1 MSEVLTVVGMLSA
14 ENIFYRPGRNS
25 GDSDGLSATGAA
37 AHKRFACYEGDLP
50 SLLKV
55 YNAWKTEAIYSASGK
70 PSKQQKKKLG
80 SGKMLHG
87 DWCKQNFI
95 SGRALVRAEDVRN
108 QISELASRSVERN
121 GLGMNVNSTCDGS
134 DMLPFYKCLA
144 AGLSLQVATR
154 VPSPNQQQGT
164 KIGGKSGM
172 IPSRGNY
179 KTRLGGNLVSIHPT
193 SFIFNRNRPAQCV
206 VYTELLHT
214 TKLYIRGV
222 TQIREEWLD
231 DSPVVK

>member
-1 MSEVLTVVGMLSA
+1 MVGMLSA
-14 ENIFYRPGRNS
+14 EKIFYRPGRTC
-25 GDSDGLSATGAA
+25 GDSDELSTTGAA

-55 YNAWKTEAIYSASGK
+55 YHAWKTEAIYSTSGK
-70 PSKQQKKKLG
+70 PSRQQKKRLG
-80 SGKMLHG
+80 SGKILHG
-87 DWCKQNFI
+87 DWCKQNSV
-95 SGRALVRAEDVRN
+95 SGRALVRAEEVRN
-108 QISELASRSVERN
+108 QIAELVSRSVERN
-121 GLGMNVNSTCDGS
+121 GLGINIMSTCYGS
-134 DMLPFYKCLA
+134 EMLPFYKCLA

-154 VPSPNQQQGT
+154 VPSPNQQQGI
-164 KIGGKSGM
+164 KMGGASGS

-193 SFIFNRNRPAQCV
+193 SFIFNRNRPPQCV

-214 TKLYIRGV
+214 AKLYIRGV

-231 DSPVVK
+231 DGTLQYSS